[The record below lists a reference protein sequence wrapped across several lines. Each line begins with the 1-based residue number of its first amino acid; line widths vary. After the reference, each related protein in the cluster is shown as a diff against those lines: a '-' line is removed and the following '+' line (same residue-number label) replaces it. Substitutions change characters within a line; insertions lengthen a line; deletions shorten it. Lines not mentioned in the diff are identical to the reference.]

1 MIKQKIIV
9 SGPALSQTGYGEQCR
24 FALRALLTRE
34 DLFDVYLKPTEWGNS
49 SWLLPTDDDRRWI
62 DILISKTAFHL
73 QQQGGFDISLQV
85 TIPNEWEKLAPVNI
99 GYTAGIETTRVAP
112 VWIEKSY
119 LMDRIITISQHSKN
133 VFAETVYDATK
144 RDTGESIKVR
154 CNTPIDVVHYP
165 VRHFAPKEINLN
177 LTHDFNF
184 LAMAQWGPRK
194 NLDNT
199 IKWWV
204 EEFMHED
211 VGLVVKTNLFKT
223 SLVDRVHTEV
233 RLKNLLNQFPSDRKC
248 KVYLLHGNLSN
259 GELVSLYTHPQVNCL
274 VSLTHG
280 EGFGLPLFEAAY
292 NGLPIIAPSW
302 SGHKDFLHAP
312 KKIRKKNKK
321 TVTKLQPHFSK
332 VKYSLMPVSPD
343 AVWEGVV
350 QPDAMWCYADEES
363 YKSEIRKV
371 FNRRNDASFR
381 KDAKNLQ
388 NWILDN
394 FKEED
399 LYKKFVDCIPL
410 PQIEDLDSWFEELSG
425 QVVEH
430 T

>member
-1 MIKQKIIV
+1 
-9 SGPALSQTGYGEQCR
+9 
-24 FALRALLTRE
+24 
-34 DLFDVYLKPTEWGNS
+34 
-49 SWLLPTDDDRRWI
+49 
-62 DILISKTAFHL
+62 
-73 QQQGGFDISLQV
+73 
-85 TIPNEWEKLAPVNI
+85 
-99 GYTAGIETTRVAP
+99 
-112 VWIEKSY
+112 
-119 LMDRIITISQHSKN
+119 
-133 VFAETVYDATK
+133 
-144 RDTGESIKVR
+144 
-154 CNTPIDVVHYP
+154 
-165 VRHFAPKEINLN
+165 
-177 LTHDFNF
+177 
-184 LAMAQWGPRK
+184 
-194 NLDNT
+194 
-199 IKWWV
+199 
-204 EEFMHED
+204 
-211 VGLVVKTNLFKT
+211 
-223 SLVDRVHTEV
+223 
-233 RLKNLLNQFPSDRKC
+233 
-248 KVYLLHGNLSN
+248 
-259 GELVSLYTHPQVNCL
+259 